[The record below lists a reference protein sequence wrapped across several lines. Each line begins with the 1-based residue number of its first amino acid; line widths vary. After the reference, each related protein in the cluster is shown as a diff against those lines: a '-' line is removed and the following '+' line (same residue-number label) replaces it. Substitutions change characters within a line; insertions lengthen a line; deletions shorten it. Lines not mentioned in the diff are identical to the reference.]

1 MEELAD
7 KEKIDEQLLR
17 SHAEVDDIEANIKAG
32 LEAFTDKQ
40 FGQAAGVRVPAAE
53 KDSIRDIS
61 YTKGPYNFS
70 EANEFGL
77 ITR

>member
-7 KEKIDEQLLR
+7 KEQIDEQLLR
-17 SHAEVDDIEANIKAG
+17 SQAGVDDVEEDQKKLTFAGISKHLSGKA
-32 LEAFTDKQ
+32 TS
-40 FGQAAGVRVPAAE
+40 VRPE
-53 KDSIRDIS
+53 QDTIRDIS
-61 YTKGPYNFS
+61 YAKGPYNFS